1 MLGNQCIRRSL
12 SALIGAG
19 VIMFSLAA
27 SAAAASRPIPEEL
40 RGKFRGTVT
49 GAASEVSGEFTMVLQ
64 GERGG
69 FTIAWSGRERIG
81 FQKSPDGKMF
91 RSEAGG
97 RILDGNPAYWARLE
111 GDSLIVYSMRVGF
124 HGGYDIYTYIY
135 TPVEGGID
143 MLIRQ
148 LRSGSEP
155 LESTARLKRYDR

>member
-1 MLGNQCIRRSL
+1 MFGNRCISRSL
-12 SALIGAG
+12 SVLMGAG

-27 SAAAASRPIPEEL
+27 PAAAASKTVPEDL
-40 RGKFRGTVT
+40 QGKFRGTVT
-49 GAASEVSGEFTMVLQ
+49 GAASEISGEFTMILQ

-69 FTIAWSGRERIG
+69 FTITWSGRDRIG

-135 TPVEGGID
+135 TPAEGGVD
-143 MLIRQ
+143 MVIRH

-155 LESTARLKRYDR
+155 LESKARLKRYDR